1 MSKTMRK
8 KPPPTKVDKNQQD
21 LLYDYTQN
29 LDSLGNHNIFVKP
42 SQHALEIEHNE
53 VNLQRDEKQCF
64 TIEMEMV

>member
-1 MSKTMRK
+1 M
-8 KPPPTKVDKNQQD
+8 DKNQQD